1 MVNSKKLKISPNI
14 YLKESLQNLID
25 GKNLSRSD
33 SNSLIKKIMS
43 GEFSTAQTAALMV
56 ALRAKGETVDEIVGA
71 VDVMREMSKR
81 VNLGQ
86 QNFVDLCGTGGD
98 GMSTFNVSTAAMF
111 VVAGAGLKVA
121 KHGGRAVSSNT
132 GSADILEFCGVK
144 LDLSTEQIESC
155 LDETGIAF
163 MFAPN
168 HHPAMKNVADV
179 RRQLGIR
186 TMFNILGPLI
196 NPAGAKRQLIGVFDR
211 NILFPLAEVLRELG
225 SEHVFLVNAE
235 DGLDEVSLS
244 GLTSFVELKNGKIM
258 EGKIDPKDFGFTLH
272 DKTSFPKSIIAE
284 DAKTSKKLIIDA
296 ISGVEGCARDMVI
309 INAAV
314 ALYVGGRAT
323 SIKDGIQL
331 ADNSVSSGSA
341 LNSFENFVKFTSSV

>member
-1 MVNSKKLKISPNI
+1 MANSNDLKISSNI
-14 YLKESLQNLID
+14 FLKQNLQNLID
-25 GKNLSRSD
+25 GKNLSRMES
-33 SNSLIKKIMS
+33 SSLIKKIMS
-43 GEFSTAQTAALMV
+43 GEFSTAQTASLIV

-155 LDETGIAF
+155 LDKTGIAF

-186 TMFNILGPLI
+186 TIFNILGPLI
-196 NPAGAKRQLIGVFDR
+196 NPAGAKRQLIGVFGQKF
-211 NILFPLAEVLRELG
+211 LFPLAEVLRELG

-244 GLTSFVELKNGKIM
+244 GLTSYVELKKGKIT
-258 EGKIDPKDFGFTLH
+258 EGKIDPSDFGFSL
-272 DKTSFPKSIIAE
+272 DNRASFPKSIIAE
-284 DAKTSKKLIIDA
+284 DAEGSKKLIIEA
-296 ISGVEGCARDMVI
+296 ISGVDGCARDMVL

-314 ALYVGGRAT
+314 ALYVGGKAS
-323 SIKDGIQL
+323 SIKDGVFL
-331 ADNSVSSGSA
+331 AENSVSSGNA
-341 LNSFENFVKFTSSV
+341 MNSFENFVKFTSSV